1 MSAIPKTHISEE
13 EYLQLERAAE
23 SKSEYYKGEIFAMA
37 GGSATHNKICASLTF
52 RIGLHLDNKNC
63 TFFSSDMRVNNQ
75 INSLFTYPD
84 LSIVCGKEEYLDNEF
99 DTLVNPIVLFEVLS
113 PSTESYDRGNK
124 FKLYR
129 SIPSL
134 QNYILIS
141 SMEILAEVYTRSGDS
156 WILNTAKSMD
166 AHIHISAIEYDLQL
180 KDIYAQ
186 VDLEN

>member
-37 GGSATHNKICASLTF
+37 GASEEHTGITLATGATLFNFLRDKSCRVYTNDLRIHNEKN
-52 RIGLHLDNKNC
+52 GLY
-63 TFFSSDMRVNNQ
+63 
-75 INSLFTYPD
+75 TYPD
-84 LSIVCGKEEYLDNEF
+84 VIVACGERKFKDDIF
-99 DTLVNPIVLFEVLS
+99 DTLINPTIIIEVLS

-180 KDIYAQ
+180 RDIYAQ